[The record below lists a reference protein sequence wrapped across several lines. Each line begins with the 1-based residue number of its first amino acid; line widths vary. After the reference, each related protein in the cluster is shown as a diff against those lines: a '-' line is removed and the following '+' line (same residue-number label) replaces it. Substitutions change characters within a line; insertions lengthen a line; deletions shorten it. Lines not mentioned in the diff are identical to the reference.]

1 MELSFRNL
9 VWLILIILLL
19 QWICIIF
26 PTMYKMKEVRP
37 SVENRKLMVATD
49 GTSVTVPEIEPK
61 SKQQNN
67 TWSNIVSNIDNKDKS
82 KVHIEQERGVIG
94 NITRVIGTNNTSYT
108 TGDIGT
114 DKTSYTTGDI
124 GTNNT
129 SYTTGDIGTD
139 KTSANVDS
147 ENDTKD
153 SIFDLVDDYL
163 EKEGIEENRKG
174 ELLNNRQND
183 TCAGCKTFN
192 FKQSTNSWR
201 CLYMPNNHLQILF
214 LIMSRPSDWEA
225 RKALRG
231 TYLSG
236 LKGKP
241 VNYVFVIG
249 RSEDYNIEQ
258 RVIGE
263 SFYFGDI
270 LKFDFI
276 DSYENLTIKSISSF
290 QWASRSCQQAR
301 YVMKL
306 DDDVWVNINA
316 LLTATKSSSFIK
328 YIGCYC
334 YNGAVPVRERKH
346 KHFIAKEEY
355 PGETFPPYC
364 NGPSYIM
371 TRQTVLDIGSV
382 ASYVPYV
389 HIEDVFI
396 GICLKRLNYSVD
408 HNYKFHRFEGFRH
421 SCYYKSKD
429 VYTFHQLPPYAMSII
444 WKANCSASIDYSRYV
459 PKKYNNQN
467 EKYNFTDFSNR
478 KMCHNCFN
486 FKYPLL
492 IENDVCPNNLN
503 NRIVLFLL
511 IFSRPSNAGMRL
523 TIRNTY
529 LTPFRNR
536 QSIVR
541 YAFVLGNGHDSKI
554 NDMLEWENKYFHD
567 ILKFNFDDT
576 YLNLTLKTLNGLDW
590 VTKNCKSANYILKID
605 DDVWFNTFAFFF
617 NLNKKKLEFSSIG
630 GDCHSNGAPVRDPR
644 SKYYISPQSYP
655 HFNFPPFCMGPS
667 YILQQHVAKD
677 IVNISRDVPF
687 FQLEDVYVG
696 MCLHHLHYKVTSIPS
711 FLPYT
716 IYQFPCWFRSNQVLT
731 FHSLSDHF
739 MREVWH
745 TDCSKFFERGI
756 KLETM
761 RRQIIDKSN
770 RH

>member
-1 MELSFRNL
+1 MELSFRHL
-9 VWLILIILLL
+9 VWLIVIIMLL
-19 QWICIIF
+19 QWIYVIF
-26 PTMYKMKEVRP
+26 PNMSKIEEIRP
-37 SVENRKLMVATD
+37 IVENRKLMVAINE
-49 GTSVTVPEIEPK
+49 TSVTVPEIEPR

-82 KVHIEQERGVIG
+82 KSHIEQERGVIG
-94 NITRVIGTNNTSYT
+94 NITGVIGTDNTSNT

-114 DKTSYTTGDI
+114 D
-124 GTNNT
+124 NT
-129 SYTTGDIGTD
+129 SV
-139 KTSANVDS
+139 NVDS

-174 ELLNNRQND
+174 ELLNNRQNE
-183 TCAGCKTFN
+183 TCVGCKSFD
-192 FKQSTNSWR
+192 FKPSTNSWR
-201 CLYMPNNHLQILF
+201 CLYMPYNDLQIFF
-214 LIMSRPSDWEA
+214 LIMSRPSNWEA
-225 RKALRG
+225 RKALRR

-249 RSEDYNIEQ
+249 RSENYNIEQ

-263 SFYFGDI
+263 SSYFGDI

-276 DSYENLTIKSISSF
+276 DSYENLTIKSISSL

-306 DDDVWVNINA
+306 DDDVWVNTNA
-316 LLTATKSSSFIK
+316 LLTAAKSSSFIK
-328 YIGCYC
+328 YIGGYC
-334 YNGAVPVRERKH
+334 YSGAVPVREVKH

-371 TRQTVLDIGSV
+371 TRQTVLNIGII

-408 HNYKFHRFEGFRH
+408 HHYKFHRFEGFRH
-421 SCYYKSKD
+421 PCYYKSKD

-444 WKANCSASIDYSRYV
+444 WKANCSASIDYSKYV
-459 PKKYNNQN
+459 PKANNNQN

-486 FKYPLL
+486 FQYPLL

-503 NRIVLFLL
+503 NRIVLFVL

-523 TIRNTY
+523 AIRNTY
-529 LTPFRNR
+529 LTPFRHR

-605 DDVWFNTFAFFF
+605 DDVWFNTFTFFF
-617 NLNKKKLEFSSIG
+617 NLNKKIMEFSSIG
-630 GDCHSNGAPVRDPR
+630 GDCHSNGAPVRNPR

-655 HFNFPPFCMGPS
+655 HFNFPPFCVGPS
-667 YILQQHVAKD
+667 YILQQHAAKD
-677 IVNISRDVPF
+677 IVNISPDVPF

-696 MCLHHLHYKVTSIPS
+696 MCLHHLHYKVTPIPS

-716 IYQFPCWFRSNQVLT
+716 IYQFPCWFRSNQVHT
-731 FHSLSDHF
+731 FHSVSEHF
-739 MREVWH
+739 MREIWSK
-745 TDCSKFFERGI
+745 DCSKYSEREI
-756 KLETM
+756 KLEIM
-761 RRQIIDKSN
+761 QRQIIDMSN
-770 RH
+770 THKTHG